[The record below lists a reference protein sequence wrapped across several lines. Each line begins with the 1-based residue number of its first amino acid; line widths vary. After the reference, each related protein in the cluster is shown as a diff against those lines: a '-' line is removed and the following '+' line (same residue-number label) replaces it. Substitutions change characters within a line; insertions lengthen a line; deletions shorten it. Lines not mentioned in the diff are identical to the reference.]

1 MKKAEQYNVQ
11 TDINLVFKS
20 MGHNYTMRLLI
31 EEGLIILEGN
41 KKQQIIFLGDNED
54 YYGEPATVE
63 GKPKKKRKKKEKP
76 CTNKE
81 ESV

>member
-20 MGHNYTMRLLI
+20 KGHNYTMRLLI

-41 KKQQIIFLGDNED
+41 RKTQIVFLGDNKD
-54 YYGEPATVE
+54 YYGERVIVE
-63 GKPKKKRKKKEKP
+63 KPKRKSRKKNKP
-76 CTNKE
+76 CKNE
-81 ESV
+81 EEVVW

>member
-20 MGHNYTMRLLI
+20 KGHNYTMKLLI

-41 KKQQIIFLGDNED
+41 RKTQIVFLGDNED
-54 YYGEPATVE
+54 YYGERIVVE
-63 GKPKKKRKKKEKP
+63 KPKRKRRNKNKP
-76 CTNKE
+76 CKNE
-81 ESV
+81 GEVI

>member
-20 MGHNYTMRLLI
+20 KGHNYAMKLLI

-41 KKQQIIFLGDNED
+41 RKTQVIFLGDNED
-54 YYGEPATVE
+54 YYGEHIIAE
-63 GKPKKKRKKKEKP
+63 KPKRKRRKKNKP
-76 CTNKE
+76 CSNE
-81 ESV
+81 EEVV